1 MVQFGDTKV
10 FVETLKVIL
19 WHENDYSTLDALKIL
34 PSDYIYSMLQ
44 DKVTNEKIEA
54 AIVKHNNNLIDLYL
68 NTPADEPTFVEI
80 ARILESPLDESKE
93 TRRLSIREMGKTL
106 SEQIRNSLN
115 LGGVNTN
122 DLEYNDPD
130 GFYLI
135 SISNRNS
142 QRRDI
147 SDDMMI
153 HLTNQTYAFRQ
164 GQRYLKN
171 QDPLMLFDF
180 SDTEHKMHLDNFFLI
195 HNLMAAGTKN
205 V

>member
-1 MVQFGDTKV
+1 M

-19 WHENDYSTLDALKIL
+19 WHENDYSTLDALKML

-54 AIVKHNNNLIDLYL
+54 AIVKHNINLIDLYL
-68 NTPADEPTFVEI
+68 NTPADDPTFVEI
-80 ARILESPLDESKE
+80 ARIVEASLDESKE
-93 TRRLSIREMGKTL
+93 TRRLSIREMGKA
-106 SEQIRNSLN
+106 LN
-115 LGGVNTN
+115 LGALNTN
-122 DLEYNDPD
+122 DLEHNDPD

-147 SDDMMI
+147 SDDMMT